1 MNKMHITE
9 LSEKVKQAWKQIQ
22 LPPSAF
28 LFMISDEMTRSNM
41 KARAMANAMFSINNA
56 DKVCWKFKLLTMEF
70 EEEFDSEQWCNE
82 LDSAGYDWSVF
93 Y

>member
-1 MNKMHITE
+1 MDKIHITD

-22 LPPSAF
+22 LPPSVF
-28 LFMISDEMTRSNM
+28 LFMISDEMKRSNI

-56 DKVCWKFKLLTMEF
+56 DKVSWKFKLLTMEF
-70 EEEFDSEQWCNE
+70 EEEFDSEQWRNE
-82 LDSAGYDWSVF
+82 LDSVGYDWGVF